1 MPTQVCNDE
10 RMEARAKE
18 FRYAVGLA
26 ADGALSTEQ
35 GASLVPDVEW
45 TPEHLLLAGLV
56 RCSLDSLR
64 HHAKRAGLEIAS
76 SAGDASALVTRRESD
91 GRYAVVEAAVELSV
105 GLEPEP
111 APTAL
116 TELLAKA
123 ERDCFVGASLTAKP
137 SYRWTV
143 NGREV

>member
-1 MPTQVCNDE
+1 VPRAFCDDAPMQ
-10 RMEARAKE
+10 ARAKE
-18 FRYAVGLA
+18 FRYAVGLG
-26 ADGALSTEQ
+26 ADGSLSTEN
-35 GASLVPDVEW
+35 GTALVPGDDW

-64 HHAKRAGLEIAS
+64 HHTKRAGVKLAA

-91 GRYAVVEAAVELSV
+91 GRYAVVETTAELSV
-105 GLEPEP
+105 ELAPEP
-111 APTAL
+111 APDAL
-116 TELLAKA
+116 AELLAKA

-143 NGREV
+143 NGRTR